1 MNLTR
6 TVPRRRLLGAAAAL
20 LGAPPAFVPARALGR
35 AGVPP
40 ANSRIQMGVIG
51 VGGMGLGHHRALLQS
66 PDVRVIAVCDV
77 RRSFRQRAKQ
87 LADEKYGDTSCAAYN
102 DFRELLARADI
113 DAILTAAPDHWHAL
127 IGVEA
132 ARRGKHMYFEKPAS
146 RSIAENKALRQAVV
160 RSGVVFQFGTQQR
173 SSENYRRAV
182 ELVRNGYIGQ
192 LKRILI
198 GSATAPPNQLHR
210 PQPVPEELDYDFW
223 LGPAPEAPY
232 CDERCT
238 RNWTHIYDYSLGC
251 LGSAWG
257 IHDVDIAQWALDAD
271 HTGPIETEAWGEF
284 MTGGL
289 YDTAARW
296 EAEHRYANG
305 VTLIHMDMPTA
316 LKRAWQFRLQ
326 WMSMHFEGT
335 EGWIHVSRNSFHVHP
350 EKLARTIIGARHVR
364 VLYSNDHRRNF
375 LDAVRTGSPVI
386 SPIEA
391 AVRADAVCHH
401 ADIAMRLGRKLR
413 WDPAAER
420 FLDDPMANRMM
431 TRPMRAPWRL

>member
-1 MNLTR
+1 
-6 TVPRRRLLGAAAAL
+6 
-20 LGAPPAFVPARALGR
+20 
-35 AGVPP
+35 
-40 ANSRIQMGVIG
+40 
-51 VGGMGLGHHRALLQS
+51 
-66 PDVRVIAVCDV
+66 
-77 RRSFRQRAKQ
+77 
-87 LADEKYGDTSCAAYN
+87 
-102 DFRELLARADI
+102 
-113 DAILTAAPDHWHAL
+113 
-127 IGVEA
+127 
-132 ARRGKHMYFEKPAS
+132 
-146 RSIAENKALRQAVV
+146 
-160 RSGVVFQFGTQQR
+160 
-173 SSENYRRAV
+173 
-182 ELVRNGYIGQ
+182 
-192 LKRILI
+192 
-198 GSATAPPNQLHR
+198 
-210 PQPVPEELDYDFW
+210 
-223 LGPAPEAPY
+223 
-232 CDERCT
+232 
-238 RNWTHIYDYSLGC
+238 LGC